1 MVHSAGE
8 RAAPD
13 SSGGIIYEFRFL
25 KGMIYMPG
33 PFQNIKIGEV
43 LVESGYIS
51 QQQVEA
57 ALVKQKTSGGKKL
70 GEVILEMGL
79 VSETQ
84 LARALEKR
92 LKVPYVDLSTTKID
106 SSCVGKIPEN
116 IAKEKTVVAFQA
128 MGNRLMVATNDP
140 VNFYVFDELKVVT
153 GMEIVP
159 RLSTKTQIEAAIN
172 KFYSSQAIDSTMSEL
187 ESEAGGDITQDLAS
201 AESEGRIDN
210 APIVKLV
217 NMMVETAFRMKC
229 TDIHIEAF
237 KDRTRIRF
245 RIDGELAEQDMKI
258 PPAFHNSIITRIKIL
273 AGMNIAERRIPL
285 DGRFGTKIDGINL
298 DMRVSTIPCVYG
310 EKCVIRLL
318 STADAAAKK
327 ITDLGM
333 TDYNYEMFKQII
345 RCPNGVMLV
354 TGPTGSGKSTTLY
367 ATLGELSKPNVNIVT
382 VEDPVEKKI
391 DGINQCQINEK
402 AGMTFAAA
410 LRSILRQDPDII
422 MVGEIRDGE
431 TADIAIRA
439 AITGHF
445 VLSTLHTNDAAS
457 TILRLVDMGVEPYMV
472 ATSVVG
478 IIAQRLVK
486 LLCTSCKETFTLD
499 DPEELQLMNIT
510 KPVQICRPHPGG
522 CKSCH
527 NTGYSGRTAIHEIIV
542 TTPDIKELISSGGT
556 AEQIG
561 AQARKNGTLLLRDNV
576 TKMVLAGKTS
586 MDELVKATY
595 TV

>member
-1 MVHSAGE
+1 MAG
-8 RAAPD
+8 PV
-13 SSGGIIYEFRFL
+13 
-25 KGMIYMPG
+25 KNVP
-33 PFQNIKIGEV
+33 IGQI
-43 LVESGYIS
+43 LVESGFINE
-51 QQQVEA
+51 QQLQS
-57 ALVKQKTSGGKKL
+57 ALAKQKNSGKML
-70 GEVILEMGL
+70 GDVMLEMNL

-84 LARALEKR
+84 LAQALAIR
-92 LKVPYVDLSTTKID
+92 LKVPFVDLSSTKVD
-106 SSCVGKIPEN
+106 TDAVQKIPEQTARDKCV
-116 IAKEKTVVAFQA
+116 IAYAINH
-128 MGNRLMVATNDP
+128 GRLMVATNDP
-140 VNFYVFDELKVVT
+140 INFYIFDELKVVA

-159 RLSTKTQIEAAIN
+159 QISTKSQIEAAIGRY
-172 KFYSSQAIDSTMSEL
+172 YSSSAIDKTMNEL
-187 ESEAGGDITQDLAS
+187 DDEVGAETDAQSAAA
-201 AESEGRIDN
+201 AESESRIDN

-217 NMMVETAFRMKC
+217 NMMVETAFRQGC

-237 KDRTRIRF
+237 KDRTRVRF
-245 RIDGELAEQDMKI
+245 RIDGELVEQEMKI
-258 PPAFHNSIITRIKIL
+258 PPSFHNPIITRIKIL
-273 AGMNIAERRIPL
+273 GGMNIAERRIPL
-285 DGRFGTKIDGINL
+285 DGRFGVRIDGINL

-318 STADAAAKK
+318 STADDKARK

-333 TDYNYEMFKQII
+333 TEYNYKMFKDII

-367 ATLGELSKPNVNIVT
+367 ATLGELSQPNVNIVT

-391 DGINQCQINEK
+391 DGVNQCQINAK

-445 VLSTLHTNDAAS
+445 VLSTLHTNDAAT
-457 TILRLVDMGVEPYMV
+457 TITRLVDMGVAPYMV
-472 ATSVVG
+472 ASSVVG

-486 LLCTSCKETFTLD
+486 LLCPQCKETFVLE
-499 DPEELQLMNIT
+499 DPDMLKLMNADKPT
-510 KPVQICRPHPGG
+510 KICRPHPGG
-522 CKSCH
+522 CKACR

-542 TTPDIKELISSGGT
+542 TSPDIKMLITSGAT
-556 AEQIG
+556 AEEIG
-561 AQARKNGTLLLRDNV
+561 AQATKNGTLLLRDNV
-576 TKMVLAGKTS
+576 TKMVLAGRTS

>member
-1 MVHSAGE
+1 MAG
-8 RAAPD
+8 PV
-13 SSGGIIYEFRFL
+13 
-25 KGMIYMPG
+25 KNVP
-33 PFQNIKIGEV
+33 IGQI
-43 LVESGYIS
+43 LVESGFINE
-51 QQQVEA
+51 QQLQS
-57 ALVKQKTSGGKKL
+57 ALAKQKNSGKML
-70 GEVILEMGL
+70 GDVMLEMNL

-84 LARALEKR
+84 LAQALAIR
-92 LKVPYVDLSTTKID
+92 LKVPFVDLSSTKVD
-106 SSCVGKIPEN
+106 NEAVQKIPEATAREKCV
-116 IAKEKTVVAFQA
+116 IAYAINH
-128 MGNRLMVATNDP
+128 GRLMVATNDP
-140 VNFYVFDELKVVT
+140 INFYIFDELKVVA

-159 RLSTKTQIEAAIN
+159 QISTKTQIEAAIS
-172 KFYSSQAIDSTMSEL
+172 KYYSSSAMDKTMNEL
-187 ESEAGGDITQDLAS
+187 DDEVGAEAAS
-201 AESEGRIDN
+201 QNAAAAESDSRIDN

-217 NMMVETAFRMKC
+217 NMMVETAFRQGC

-237 KDRTRIRF
+237 KDRTRVRF
-245 RIDGELAEQDMKI
+245 RIDGELVEQEMKI
-258 PPAFHNSIITRIKIL
+258 PPSFHNPIITRIKIL
-273 AGMNIAERRIPL
+273 GGMNIAERRIPL
-285 DGRFGTKIDGINL
+285 DGRFGVRIDGINL

-318 STADAAAKK
+318 STADDKARK

-333 TDYNYEMFKQII
+333 TDYNYKMFKDII

-367 ATLGELSKPNVNIVT
+367 ATLGELSQPNVNIVT

-391 DGINQCQINEK
+391 DGVNQCQINAK

-445 VLSTLHTNDAAS
+445 VLSTLHTNDAAT
-457 TILRLVDMGVEPYMV
+457 TITRLVDMGVAPYMV
-472 ATSVVG
+472 ASSVVG

-486 LLCTSCKETFTLD
+486 LLCPQCKETFVLE
-499 DPEELQLMNIT
+499 DPDMLKLMSTDKPT
-510 KPVQICRPHPGG
+510 KICRPHPGG
-522 CKSCH
+522 CRACR

-542 TTPDIKELISSGGT
+542 TSPDIKMLITSGAT
-556 AEQIG
+556 AEEIG
-561 AQARKNGTLLLRDNV
+561 AQATKNGTLLLRDNV
-576 TKMVLAGKTS
+576 TKMVLAGRTS

>member
-1 MVHSAGE
+1 MAGPI
-8 RAAPD
+8 RNLP
-13 SSGGIIYEFRFL
+13 
-25 KGMIYMPG
+25 
-33 PFQNIKIGEV
+33 IGQI
-43 LVESGYIS
+43 LVENGFINEK
-51 QQQVEA
+51 QLQEA
-57 ALVKQKTSGGKKL
+57 LDKQKTSNGKML
-70 GEVILEMGL
+70 GDVMLEMGL

-84 LARALEKR
+84 LAQALSIR
-92 LKVPYVDLSTTKID
+92 LKVPFVDLASVQINKD
-106 SSCVGKIPEN
+106 AVMKIPEQT
-116 IAKEKTVVAFQA
+116 AREKTVIAFD
-128 MGNRLMVATNDP
+128 MHNNRLMVASNDP
-140 VNFYVFDELKVVT
+140 INFYIFEELKVQT

-159 RLSTKTQIEAAIN
+159 QISTKTQIQEAIGRFYSQQTVNKVMNELDDEAAAAAQQN
-172 KFYSSQAIDSTMSEL
+172 QVVDQQSGE
-187 ESEAGGDITQDLAS
+187 
-201 AESEGRIDN
+201 RIDN
-210 APIVKLV
+210 APIVRLV
-217 NMMVETAFRMKC
+217 NTMVETAFHINAS
-229 TDIHIEAF
+229 DIHIEPF
-237 KDRTRIRF
+237 KNRTRIRF
-245 RIDGELAEQDMKI
+245 RVDGELVEQEAMKVS
-258 PPAFHNSIITRIKIL
+258 PALHNSLITRIKIL
-273 AGMNIAERRIPL
+273 GGMNIAEKRIPL
-285 DGRFGTKIDGINL
+285 DGRFGMKIDGINL
-298 DMRVSTIPCVYG
+298 DVRVSTIPCVYG

-318 STADAAAKK
+318 STADEKTRK

-391 DGINQCQINEK
+391 DGVNQCQINAK

-457 TILRLVDMGVEPYMV
+457 TIVRLVDMGVAPYMV
-472 ATSVVG
+472 ASSLVG

-486 LLCTSCKETFTLD
+486 LLCNECKEQIPRT
-499 DPEELQLMNIT
+499 DPADLRLVSMD
-510 KPVQICRPHPGG
+510 KPVQICQAHKGG
-522 CKSCH
+522 CKKCRG
-527 NTGYSGRTAIHEIIV
+527 TGYSGRTAIHEIIV
-542 TTPDIKELISSGGT
+542 TSNDIKELISRGAT
-556 AEQIG
+556 AEEIG
-561 AQARKNGTLLLRDNV
+561 AKATENGTLLLRDNV
-576 TKMVLAGKTS
+576 TKMVLAGRTT

>member
-1 MVHSAGE
+1 MP
-8 RAAPD
+8 APMKNLPI
-13 SSGGIIYEFRFL
+13 G
-25 KGMIYMPG
+25 
-33 PFQNIKIGEV
+33 KI
-43 LVESGYIS
+43 LVENGFITEK
-51 QQQVEA
+51 QLED
-57 ALVKQKTSGGKKL
+57 ALVKQKTSGDGKML
-70 GEVILEMGL
+70 GDIMLEMGL

-84 LARALEKR
+84 LAQALSIR
-92 LKVPYVDLSTTKID
+92 LKVPFVDLSSTPISTEAVMKID
-106 SSCVGKIPEN
+106 QEVAEQKCVF
-116 IAKEKTVVAFQA
+116 AFA
-128 MGNRLMVATNDP
+128 INHNRLLVATNDP
-140 VNFYVFDELKVVT
+140 INFYVFEDLKVKT

-159 RLSTKTQIEAAIN
+159 QISTKSAI
-172 KFYSSQAIDSTMSEL
+172 KDAIGRYYSSQAVDNAVNE
-187 ESEAGGDITQDLAS
+187 LAS
-201 AESEGRIDN
+201 EQQDAQQNAADSESNERVDS

-217 NMMVETAFRMKC
+217 NMMVETAFRVNAS
-229 TDIHIEAF
+229 DIHIEPF
-237 KDRTRIRF
+237 KTRTRIRY
-245 RIDGELAEQDMKI
+245 RIDGELVEQDMKVPI
-258 PPAFHNSIITRIKIL
+258 SFHNSIITRIKIL
-273 AGMNIAERRIPL
+273 GGMNIAERRIPL
-285 DGRFGTKIDGINL
+285 DGRFGTIIDGVNL
-298 DMRVSTIPCVYG
+298 DVRVSTIPCVYG

-318 STADAAAKK
+318 STADEKTRK

-367 ATLGELSKPNVNIVT
+367 ATLGELSQPNVNIVT

-391 DGINQCQINEK
+391 DGVNQCQINAK

-457 TILRLVDMGVEPYMV
+457 TIVRLVDMGVAPYMV
-472 ATSVVG
+472 ASSLVG

-486 LLCTSCKETFTLD
+486 LLCNECKETITLT
-499 DPEELQLMNIT
+499 DPADLKLVNKT
-510 KPVQICRPHPGG
+510 SPVQICRARKGG
-522 CKSCH
+522 CKACH
-527 NTGYSGRTAIHEIIV
+527 GSGYSGRTAIHEIIV
-542 TTPDIKELISSGGT
+542 TNNAIKELISAGAT
-556 AEQIG
+556 AEEIG
-561 AQARKNGTLLLRDNV
+561 KKATENGTLLLRDNV
-576 TKMVLAGKTS
+576 TQMVLAGRTT

>member
-1 MVHSAGE
+1 M
-8 RAAPD
+8 RNLP
-13 SSGGIIYEFRFL
+13 
-25 KGMIYMPG
+25 
-33 PFQNIKIGEV
+33 IGQI
-43 LVESGYIS
+43 LVENGFINEK
-51 QQQVEA
+51 QLQEA
-57 ALVKQKTSGGKKL
+57 LDKQKTSNGKML
-70 GEVILEMGL
+70 GDVMLEMGL

-84 LARALEKR
+84 LAQALSIR
-92 LKVPYVDLSTTKID
+92 LKVPFVDLASVQINKD
-106 SSCVGKIPEN
+106 AVMKIPEQT
-116 IAKEKTVVAFQA
+116 AREKTVIAFD
-128 MGNRLMVATNDP
+128 MHNNRLMVASNDP
-140 VNFYVFDELKVVT
+140 INFYIFEELKVQT

-159 RLSTKTQIEAAIN
+159 QISTKTQIQEAIGRFYSQQTVNKVMNELDDEAAAAAQQN
-172 KFYSSQAIDSTMSEL
+172 QVVDQQSGE
-187 ESEAGGDITQDLAS
+187 
-201 AESEGRIDN
+201 RIDN
-210 APIVKLV
+210 APIVRLV
-217 NMMVETAFRMKC
+217 NTMVETAFHINAS
-229 TDIHIEAF
+229 DIHIEPF
-237 KDRTRIRF
+237 KNRTRIRF
-245 RIDGELAEQDMKI
+245 RVDGELVEQEAMKVS
-258 PPAFHNSIITRIKIL
+258 PALHNSLITRIKIL
-273 AGMNIAERRIPL
+273 GGMNIAEKRIPL
-285 DGRFGTKIDGINL
+285 DGRFGMKIDGINL
-298 DMRVSTIPCVYG
+298 DVRVSTIPCVYG

-318 STADAAAKK
+318 STADEKTRK

-391 DGINQCQINEK
+391 DGVNQCQINAK

-457 TILRLVDMGVEPYMV
+457 TIVRLVDMGVAPYMV
-472 ATSVVG
+472 ASSLVG

-486 LLCTSCKETFTLD
+486 LLCNECKEQITLT
-499 DPEELQLMNIT
+499 DPADLRLVSMD
-510 KPVQICRPHPGG
+510 KPVQICQAHKGG
-522 CKSCH
+522 CKKCRG
-527 NTGYSGRTAIHEIIV
+527 TGYSGRTAIHEIIV
-542 TTPDIKELISSGGT
+542 TSNDIKELISKGAT
-556 AEQIG
+556 AEEIG
-561 AQARKNGTLLLRDNV
+561 AKATENGTLLLRDNV
-576 TKMVLAGKTS
+576 TKMVLAGRTT

>member
-1 MVHSAGE
+1 MAG
-8 RAAPD
+8 PV
-13 SSGGIIYEFRFL
+13 
-25 KGMIYMPG
+25 KNVP
-33 PFQNIKIGEV
+33 IGQI
-43 LVESGYIS
+43 LVESGFINE
-51 QQQVEA
+51 QQLQS
-57 ALVKQKTSGGKKL
+57 ALAKQKNSGKML
-70 GEVILEMGL
+70 GDVMLEMNL

-84 LARALEKR
+84 LAQALAIR
-92 LKVPYVDLSTTKID
+92 LKVPFVDLSSTKVD
-106 SSCVGKIPEN
+106 TDAVQKIPEQTARDKCV
-116 IAKEKTVVAFQA
+116 IAYAINH
-128 MGNRLMVATNDP
+128 GRLMVATNDP
-140 VNFYVFDELKVVT
+140 INFYIFDELKVVA

-159 RLSTKTQIEAAIN
+159 QISTKSQIEAAIGRY
-172 KFYSSQAIDSTMSEL
+172 YSSSAIDKTMNEL
-187 ESEAGGDITQDLAS
+187 DDEVGAESDAQSAAA
-201 AESEGRIDN
+201 AESESRIDN

-217 NMMVETAFRMKC
+217 NMMVETAFRQGC

-237 KDRTRIRF
+237 KDRTRVRF
-245 RIDGELAEQDMKI
+245 RIDGELVEQEMKI
-258 PPAFHNSIITRIKIL
+258 PPSFHNPIITRIKIL
-273 AGMNIAERRIPL
+273 GGMNIAERRIPL
-285 DGRFGTKIDGINL
+285 DGRFGVRIDGINL

-318 STADAAAKK
+318 STADDKARK

-333 TDYNYEMFKQII
+333 TEYNYKMFKDII

-367 ATLGELSKPNVNIVT
+367 ATLGELSQPNVNIVT

-391 DGINQCQINEK
+391 DGVNQCQINAK

-445 VLSTLHTNDAAS
+445 VLSTLHTNDAAT
-457 TILRLVDMGVEPYMV
+457 TITRLVDMGVAPYMV
-472 ATSVVG
+472 ASSVVG

-486 LLCTSCKETFTLD
+486 LLCPQCKETFVLE
-499 DPEELQLMNIT
+499 DPDMLKLMNADKPT
-510 KPVQICRPHPGG
+510 KICRPHPGG
-522 CKSCH
+522 CKACR

-542 TTPDIKELISSGGT
+542 TSPDIKMLITSGAT
-556 AEQIG
+556 AEEIG
-561 AQARKNGTLLLRDNV
+561 AQATKNGTLLLRDNV
-576 TKMVLAGKTS
+576 TKMVLAGRTS

>member
-1 MVHSAGE
+1 MAGPI
-8 RAAPD
+8 RNLP
-13 SSGGIIYEFRFL
+13 
-25 KGMIYMPG
+25 
-33 PFQNIKIGEV
+33 IGQI
-43 LVESGYIS
+43 LVENGFINEK
-51 QQQVEA
+51 QLQEA
-57 ALVKQKTSGGKKL
+57 LDKQKTSNGKML
-70 GEVILEMGL
+70 GDVMLEMGL

-84 LARALEKR
+84 LAQALSIR
-92 LKVPYVDLSTTKID
+92 LKVPFVDLASVQINKD
-106 SSCVGKIPEN
+106 AVMKIPEQT
-116 IAKEKTVVAFQA
+116 AREKTVIAFD
-128 MGNRLMVATNDP
+128 MHNNRLMVASNDP
-140 VNFYVFDELKVVT
+140 INFYIFEELKVQT

-159 RLSTKTQIEAAIN
+159 QISTKTQIQEAIGRFYSQQTVNKVMNELDDEAAAAAQQN
-172 KFYSSQAIDSTMSEL
+172 QVVDQQSGE
-187 ESEAGGDITQDLAS
+187 
-201 AESEGRIDN
+201 RIDN
-210 APIVKLV
+210 APIVRLV
-217 NMMVETAFRMKC
+217 NTMVETAFHINAS
-229 TDIHIEAF
+229 DIHIEPF
-237 KDRTRIRF
+237 KNRTRIRF
-245 RIDGELAEQDMKI
+245 RVDGELVEQEAMKVS
-258 PPAFHNSIITRIKIL
+258 PALHNSLITRIKIL
-273 AGMNIAERRIPL
+273 GGMNIAEKRIPL
-285 DGRFGTKIDGINL
+285 DGRFGMKIDGINL
-298 DMRVSTIPCVYG
+298 DVRVSTIPCVYG

-318 STADAAAKK
+318 STADEKTRK

-391 DGINQCQINEK
+391 DGVNQCQINAK

-457 TILRLVDMGVEPYMV
+457 TIVRLVDMGVAPYMV
-472 ATSVVG
+472 ASSLVG

-486 LLCTSCKETFTLD
+486 LLCNECKEQITLT
-499 DPEELQLMNIT
+499 DPADLRLVSMD
-510 KPVQICRPHPGG
+510 KPVQICQAHKGG
-522 CKSCH
+522 CKKCRG
-527 NTGYSGRTAIHEIIV
+527 TGYSGRTSIHEIIV
-542 TTPDIKELISSGGT
+542 TSNDIKELISRGAT
-556 AEQIG
+556 AEEIG
-561 AQARKNGTLLLRDNV
+561 AKATENGTLLLRDNV
-576 TKMVLAGKTS
+576 TKMVLAGRTT